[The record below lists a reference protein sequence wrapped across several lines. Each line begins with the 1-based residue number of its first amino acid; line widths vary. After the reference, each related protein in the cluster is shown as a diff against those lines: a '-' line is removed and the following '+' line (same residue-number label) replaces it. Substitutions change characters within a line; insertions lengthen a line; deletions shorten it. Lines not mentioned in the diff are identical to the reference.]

1 MEENN
6 LALFAKPPA
15 GSTYVTMPQY
25 QEKTIVTRVE
35 QLSAEN
41 VRLTLKAPDIAGCCR
56 PGQFVMIRTSAG
68 KDPLL
73 RRPFSIHQA
82 DGRGHIQIYFKVV
95 GRGTEL
101 LARVGVGEELSVF
114 GPLGRSFTIYEKRP
128 VCLIGGGLGIAPLLF
143 LAKEISCRKKEGTK
157 GDVIILGGRSRE
169 EVEPLVADFQ
179 QIGIRTLAATDDG
192 SYGEKGFVTDVL
204 RTLTLTPN
212 TQVYACGPEPMMA
225 AINDYCLAHELGCQV
240 SVESVMAC
248 GMGACLGC
256 NRPVGDGKYVHVC
269 LDGPVFDAKELKWNL

>member
-1 MEENN
+1 
-6 LALFAKPPA
+6 
-15 GSTYVTMPQY
+15 MPQY

-35 QLSAEN
+35 QLSGEN

-56 PGQFVMIRTSAG
+56 PGQFVMIRTSEG

-82 DGRGHIQIYFKVV
+82 DSAGHIQIYFKVV

-101 LARVGVGEELSVF
+101 LARVRVGEELSVF
-114 GPLGRSFTIYEKRP
+114 GPLGRGFGIGDTAP
-128 VCLIGGGLGIAPLLF
+128 VCIIGGGLGIAPLLF
-143 LAKEISCRKKEGTK
+143 LAKEVSRRRQAAGACAT
-157 GDVIILGGRSRE
+157 DLIILGGRSQS
-169 EVEPLVADFQ
+169 EVQPLMADFQ
-179 QIGIRTLAATDDG
+179 ELGIRTVAATDDG
-192 SYGEKGFVTDVL
+192 SYGHRGFVTDVL
-204 RTLTLTPN
+204 KTVELEQG

-225 AINDYCLAHELGCQV
+225 AIAAYCQQHQLDCQV
-240 SVESVMAC
+240 SVETAMAC

-269 LDGPVFDAKELKWNL
+269 IDGPVFAAEELKWNV